1 MWQYLKRHEAFVR
14 AALESGTI
22 PGGAGA
28 RWEELRA
35 FHREQLGFMQH
46 ERLIHLL
53 VMLFVALFFL
63 LAAGYSLLAP
73 TWPGFALSALLLVLL
88 AAYLV
93 HYFRLENGVQR
104 LYALANQLSERC
116 GLVSSRNDQSSP

>member
-1 MWQYLKRHEAFVR
+1 MWQYLRRHEAFVR
-14 AALESGTI
+14 EALKAEGET
-22 PGGAGA
+22 

-46 ERLIHLL
+46 ERLVHLL
-53 VMLFVALFFL
+53 VTLFVALYFL
-63 LAAGYSLLAP
+63 LAAGYSLLSP
-73 TWPGFALSALLLVLL
+73 SWPGFALSALLLVLL

-104 LYALANQLSERC
+104 WYGLANEISERC
-116 GLVSSRNDQSSP
+116 GVVSSRNDRTA

>member
-1 MWQYLKRHEAFVR
+1 MWQYLRRHEAFIR
-14 AALESGTI
+14 EALEGKR
-22 PGGAGA
+22 GEL

-53 VMLFVALFFL
+53 VTLFVALYFL
-63 LAAGYSLLAP
+63 LAAGYSMSSP
-73 TWPGFALSALLLVLL
+73 SWPGLALSALLLVLL
-88 AAYLV
+88 VAYLV

-104 LYALANQLSERC
+104 WYDLANQIAERC
-116 GLVSSRNDQSSP
+116 GVVSARYDR

>member
-1 MWQYLKRHEAFVR
+1 MWQYLRKHEAFIR
-14 AALESGTI
+14 EALDGKREV
-22 PGGAGA
+22 P

-35 FHREQLGFMQH
+35 FHREQLAFMQH

-53 VMLFVALFFL
+53 VTLFVGLYFL
-63 LAAGYSLLAP
+63 LAAGYSLLSP
-73 TWPGFALSALLLVLL
+73 SWPGFALSALLLVLL

-104 LYALANQLSERC
+104 WYHLANELTSRC
-116 GLVSSRNDQSSP
+116 RLTCSHRD